1 MSGWYVLFEAQ
12 PGRGSYNMAVDE
24 YLFRLAQ
31 QKKATFLRLYT
42 WDKPTASLGA
52 GQDVNRALNLEE
64 CEKRGVE
71 VVRRMTGG
79 KMVLHHLEV
88 TYSVASSE
96 TEIFTSTLEG
106 SYRLISEAL
115 VRGLEM
121 MGLKA
126 QLAENTSAT
135 YARSH
140 LPCFAYPARNEV
152 EIEGKKII
160 GSAQKRVGS
169 CFIQHG
175 SIPLVKELELLAAIS
190 PALDAS
196 RQEKITSLSDELDR
210 QISYEEGADFIIKG
224 FKDYFNFQARELCLG
239 SEELAIIQQIETR
252 KYANPEWTRNRVEP
266 ELGLI
271 F

>member
-1 MSGWYVLFEAQ
+1 MSLWYVLLEKQAR
-12 PGRGSYNMAVDE
+12 RGSYNMAVDE

-42 WDKPTASLGA
+42 WSQPTASLGA
-52 GQDVNRALNLEE
+52 GQDASRALKLEE
-64 CEKRGVE
+64 CAKRGVE

-96 TEIFTSTLEG
+96 VEIFTSTLEG

-115 VRGLEM
+115 VRGLEL
-121 MGLKA
+121 MGVKA
-126 QLAENTSAT
+126 QLAEHTSST

-152 EIEGKKII
+152 EINGKKII
-160 GSAQKRVGS
+160 GSAQKRVGN

-190 PALDAS
+190 QGLDAS
-196 RQEKITSLSDELDR
+196 RQERITSLSDELGR
-210 QISYEEGADFIIKG
+210 QVSYLEGAEYILAG
-224 FKDYFNFQARELCLG
+224 FRSYFGFQAEERRL
-239 SEELAIIQQIETR
+239 SPEELGIIREIETK
-252 KYANPEWTRNRVEP
+252 KYANPRWTLERVEP